1 MSHNFQAVWKP
12 KIFREYIGVKPYPD
26 NLNNFPEDIIN
37 PKISEFHFIL
47 GFATE
52 DYDQEGKGT
61 GYFKRTWNYD
71 YFSPDKVRELKKKYG
86 NVKVIISIGGRHT
99 DSSQYPFNPAEKE
112 LWSDQAI
119 ESLKEVIADYDGEKD
134 ECGCNNV
141 IDGIEINYE
150 EIKCTD
156 TDFAHYIGK
165 VIKELKK
172 LVPSIK
178 VVSIAPSDLV
188 RPHYKR
194 LYQEYHDYINWVDYQ
209 FYDQKVSSKDEFVNL
224 FRELSNEYQGKLLAG
239 FSTDPNDAG
248 KISREV
254 FLEGCSELIHRKLLP
269 GISVWDA
276 NDSVVP
282 RSNEKP
288 FLLEE
293 KAQNLLTGSD

>member
-1 MSHNFQAVWKP
+1 MSHNFQAVGKP
-12 KIFREYIGVKPYPD
+12 TIFREYIGVKPYPD

-61 GYFKRTWNYD
+61 RYFKRTWNYD

-99 DSSQYPFNPAEKE
+99 DSSKYPFNPAKKE

-119 ESLKEVIADYDGEKD
+119 DSLKEVIADYDGEKD

-172 LVPSIK
+172 
-178 VVSIAPSDLV
+178 
-188 RPHYKR
+188 
-194 LYQEYHDYINWVDYQ
+194 QEYLDYINWVDYQ
-209 FYDQKVSSKDEFVNL
+209 FYNQKVSSKDEFVNL

-239 FSTDPNDAG
+239 FSTDPNDTG

-269 GISVWDA
+269 GIFVWDA